1 MLRRGAAPGVAA
13 RLTSLALLLALA
25 GCATGGGR
33 GVPAAEDPPELDFL
47 VALEHERAGQL
58 PQALAA
64 HQRALSKDPQAA
76 PLLRRLAELS
86 LALDR
91 RAQAE
96 RYAQRALEVE
106 PQNAELRVLLGGL
119 YAARGDLT
127 AARRTLTND
136 AGAPLNPDAASALYA
151 VLHAA
156 GRFAEARDTAAW
168 LVEAEPDALRGPLAL
183 ARAEQSLGDGKAAEE
198 ALREGLHQRPGSLVL
213 YGQLASLRRWRGD
226 REGELAVYREV
237 LGIYPDHHATLLA
250 RGEAELALGRRE
262 ESDRSFARVEA
273 RYPND
278 LRAVLRLAESNY
290 AAGAWAA
297 AARRFSHALRLQPG
311 MSEVAFFLGVAR
323 RRLGDDA
330 AALARFA
337 DIPPDSE
344 RYLDARLQA
353 AIIWEGR
360 GDSER
365 ALAVLDGAPAREGAK
380 WKPRRARG
388 KSRQAKA
395 KQAQAKQA
403 AQAARA
409 RPANAAALR
418 RVELYRAGLL
428 SRSGNLPAAIAG
440 LEAMLRR
447 QPRDADVLYNLGL
460 LHGESG
466 DSERALQVM
475 HRAIESDPNHADALN
490 YIGYTWAERGERLD
504 EAEAL
509 IERALKQR
517 PEEGHILDSLGWVYY
532 MRARPLIEAGRVAEG
547 RVWLRRAVVQLKRA
561 AERIGGGGDPVIS
574 EHLGDAY
581 FLLGRRREALQMYEE
596 ALRQKPRQD
605 EQPDLRGK
613 LDRLRVEF
621 GKP

>member
-1 MLRRGAAPGVAA
+1 VLRLGGAPGVAA
-13 RLTSLALLLALA
+13 RLALLALVLA
-25 GCATGGGR
+25 GCATGGGP
-33 GVPAAEDPPELDFL
+33 GVPLAGDPPELDFL

-96 RYAQRALEVE
+96 RYAQRALALE

-119 YAARGDLT
+119 YAARGDMA
-127 AARRTLTND
+127 AARRTLTDD

-156 GRFAEARDTAAW
+156 GRFAEARDAAAW
-168 LVEAEPDALRGPLAL
+168 LAEAEPDALRGPLAL
-183 ARAEQSLGDGKAAEE
+183 ARAEQSLGDGKAAEK
-198 ALREGLHQRPGSLVL
+198 ALRDGLHQRPGSLVL

-250 RGEAELALGRRE
+250 KGEAELALGRRE

-360 GDSER
+360 GDSQR
-365 ALAVLDGAPAREGAK
+365 ALAVLDGAPAREDAK
-380 WKPRRARG
+380 WKPRRARKFRRA
-388 KSRQAKA
+388 KSKPPAP
-395 KQAQAKQA
+395 
-403 AQAARA
+403 ARTQH
-409 RPANAAALR
+409 ANAAALR

-428 SRSGNLPAAIAG
+428 SRAGNVPAAVAG
-440 LEAMLRR
+440 LEALLRR
-447 QPRDADVLYNLGL
+447 APRDADVLYNLGL

-466 DSERALQVM
+466 DSARALQVM
-475 HRAIESDPNHADALN
+475 QRAIESDPNHADALN

-509 IERALKQR
+509 IVRALAQR
-517 PEEGHILDSLGWVYY
+517 PEAGHILDSLGWVYY
-532 MRARPLIEAGRVAEG
+532 MRAQPLIEAGRVDEG
-547 RVWLRRAVVQLKRA
+547 RAWLRRAVVQLKRA

-581 FLLGRRREALQMYEE
+581 FLLGRRREALKMYEE
-596 ALRQKPRQD
+596 ALRQKPRPE

-613 LDRLRVEF
+613 LERLRLEF

>member
-1 MLRRGAAPGVAA
+1 MGKIV
-13 RLTSLALLLALA
+13 
-25 GCATGGGR
+25 
-33 GVPAAEDPPELDFL
+33 L
-47 VALEHERAGQL
+47 VHDTT
-58 PQALAA
+58 
-64 HQRALSKDPQAA
+64 HC
-76 PLLRRLAELS
+76 
-86 LALDR
+86 
-91 RAQAE
+91 
-96 RYAQRALEVE
+96 Y
-106 PQNAELRVLLGGL
+106 
-119 YAARGDLT
+119 Y
-127 AARRTLTND
+127 
-136 AGAPLNPDAASALYA
+136 
-151 VLHAA
+151 AA

-365 ALAVLDGAPAREGAK
+365 ALAVLDGAPAREGAR

-388 KSRQAKA
+388 KSRRAKA

-403 AQAARA
+403 QAKQAARA

-466 DSERALQVM
+466 DSERALRVM

>member
-1 MLRRGAAPGVAA
+1 VLRLGGAPGVAA
-13 RLTSLALLLALA
+13 RLALLALALA
-25 GCATGGGR
+25 GCATGGGP
-33 GVPAAEDPPELDFL
+33 GVPLAGDPPELDFL

-96 RYAQRALEVE
+96 RYAQRALALE

-119 YAARGDLT
+119 YAARGDMA
-127 AARRTLTND
+127 AARRTLTDD

-156 GRFAEARDTAAW
+156 GRFAEARDAAAW
-168 LVEAEPDALRGPLAL
+168 LAEAEPDALRGPLAL
-183 ARAEQSLGDGKAAEE
+183 ARAEQSLGDGKAAEK
-198 ALREGLHQRPGSLVL
+198 ALRDGLHQRPGSLVL

-250 RGEAELALGRRE
+250 KGEAELALGRRE

-360 GDSER
+360 GDSQR
-365 ALAVLDGAPAREGAK
+365 ALAVLDGAPAREDAK
-380 WKPRRARG
+380 WKPRRARKFRRA
-388 KSRQAKA
+388 KSKPPAP
-395 KQAQAKQA
+395 
-403 AQAARA
+403 ARTQH
-409 RPANAAALR
+409 ANAAALR

-428 SRSGNLPAAIAG
+428 SRAGNVPAAVAG
-440 LEAMLRR
+440 LEALLRR
-447 QPRDADVLYNLGL
+447 APRDADVLYNLGL

-466 DSERALQVM
+466 DSARALQVM
-475 HRAIESDPNHADALN
+475 QRAIESDPNHADALN

-509 IERALKQR
+509 IVRALAQR
-517 PEEGHILDSLGWVYY
+517 PEAGHILDSLGWVYY
-532 MRARPLIEAGRVAEG
+532 MRAQPLIEAGRVDEG
-547 RVWLRRAVVQLKRA
+547 RAWLRRAVVQLKRA

-581 FLLGRRREALQMYEE
+581 FLLGRRREALKMYEE
-596 ALRQKPRQD
+596 ALRQKPRPE

-613 LDRLRVEF
+613 LERLRLEF

>member
-1 MLRRGAAPGVAA
+1 MLRRCGAPGVAA
-13 RLTSLALLLALA
+13 RLALLALVLA
-25 GCATGGGR
+25 GCATGGGP
-33 GVPAAEDPPELDFL
+33 GVPLAGDPPELDFL

-96 RYAQRALEVE
+96 RYAQRALTLE

-119 YAARGDLT
+119 YAARGDMA
-127 AARRTLTND
+127 AARRTLTDD

-156 GRFAEARDTAAW
+156 GRFAEARDAAAW
-168 LVEAEPDALRGPLAL
+168 LAEAEPDALRGPLAL
-183 ARAEQSLGDGKAAEE
+183 ARAEQSLGDGKAAEK
-198 ALREGLHQRPGSLVL
+198 ALRDGLHQRPGSLVL

-250 RGEAELALGRRE
+250 KGEAELALGRRE

-360 GDSER
+360 GDSQR
-365 ALAVLDGAPAREGAK
+365 ALAVLDGAPAREDAK
-380 WKPRRARG
+380 WKPRRARKFRRA
-388 KSRQAKA
+388 KSKPPAL
-395 KQAQAKQA
+395 
-403 AQAARA
+403 ARA
-409 RPANAAALR
+409 QHANAAALR

-428 SRSGNLPAAIAG
+428 SRAGNVPAAIAG
-440 LEAMLRR
+440 LEALLRR
-447 QPRDADVLYNLGL
+447 APRDADVLYNLGL

-466 DSERALQVM
+466 DSARALQVM
-475 HRAIESDPNHADALN
+475 QRAIESDPNHADALN

-509 IERALKQR
+509 IVRALEQR
-517 PEEGHILDSLGWVYY
+517 PEAGHILDSLGWVYY
-532 MRARPLIEAGRVAEG
+532 MRAQPLIEAGRVDEG
-547 RVWLRRAVVQLKRA
+547 RAWLRRAVVQLKRA

-581 FLLGRRREALQMYEE
+581 FLLGRRREALKMYEE
-596 ALRQKPRQD
+596 ALRQKPRPE

-613 LDRLRVEF
+613 LERLRLEF

>member
-1 MLRRGAAPGVAA
+1 VLRLGGAPGVAA
-13 RLTSLALLLALA
+13 RLALLALALA
-25 GCATGGGR
+25 GCATGGGP
-33 GVPAAEDPPELDFL
+33 GVPLAGDPPELDFL

-96 RYAQRALEVE
+96 RYAQRALALE

-119 YAARGDLT
+119 YAARGDMA
-127 AARRTLTND
+127 AARRTLTDD

-156 GRFAEARDTAAW
+156 GRFAEARDAAAW
-168 LVEAEPDALRGPLAL
+168 LAEAEPDALRGPLAL
-183 ARAEQSLGDGKAAEE
+183 ARAEQSLGDGKAAEK
-198 ALREGLHQRPGSLVL
+198 ALRDGLHQRPGSLVL

-250 RGEAELALGRRE
+250 KGEAELALGRRE

-360 GDSER
+360 GDSQR
-365 ALAVLDGAPAREGAK
+365 ALAVLDGAPAREDAK
-380 WKPRRARG
+380 WKPRRARKFRRA
-388 KSRQAKA
+388 KSKPPAL
-395 KQAQAKQA
+395 
-403 AQAARA
+403 ARA
-409 RPANAAALR
+409 QHANAAALR

-428 SRSGNLPAAIAG
+428 SRAGNVPAAIAG
-440 LEAMLRR
+440 LEALLRR
-447 QPRDADVLYNLGL
+447 APRDADVLYNLGL

-466 DSERALQVM
+466 DSARALQVM
-475 HRAIESDPNHADALN
+475 QRAIESDPNHADALN

-509 IERALKQR
+509 IVRALEQR
-517 PEEGHILDSLGWVYY
+517 PEAGHILDSLGWVYY
-532 MRARPLIEAGRVAEG
+532 MRAQPLIEAGRVDEG
-547 RVWLRRAVVQLKRA
+547 RAWLRRAVVQLKRA

-581 FLLGRRREALQMYEE
+581 FLLGRRREALKMYEE
-596 ALRQKPRQD
+596 ALRQKPRPE

-613 LDRLRVEF
+613 LERLRLEF

>member
-1 MLRRGAAPGVAA
+1 MLRLGGAPGVAA
-13 RLTSLALLLALA
+13 RLALLALVLA
-25 GCATGGGR
+25 GCATGGGP
-33 GVPAAEDPPELDFL
+33 GVPLAGDPPELDFL

-96 RYAQRALEVE
+96 RYAQRALALE

-119 YAARGDLT
+119 YAARGDMA
-127 AARRTLTND
+127 AARRTLTDD

-156 GRFAEARDTAAW
+156 GRFAEARDAAAW
-168 LVEAEPDALRGPLAL
+168 LAEAEPDALRGPLAL
-183 ARAEQSLGDGKAAEE
+183 ARAEQSLGDGKAAEK
-198 ALREGLHQRPGSLVL
+198 ALRDGLHQRPGSLVL

-250 RGEAELALGRRE
+250 KGEAELALGRRE

-360 GDSER
+360 GDSQR
-365 ALAVLDGAPAREGAK
+365 ALAVLDGAPAREDAK
-380 WKPRRARG
+380 WKPRRARKFRRA
-388 KSRQAKA
+388 KSKPPAP
-395 KQAQAKQA
+395 
-403 AQAARA
+403 ARTQH
-409 RPANAAALR
+409 ANAAALR

-428 SRSGNLPAAIAG
+428 SRAGNVPAAVAG
-440 LEAMLRR
+440 LEALLRR
-447 QPRDADVLYNLGL
+447 APRDADVLYNLGL

-466 DSERALQVM
+466 DSARALQVM
-475 HRAIESDPNHADALN
+475 QRAIESDPNHADALN

-509 IERALKQR
+509 IVRALAQR
-517 PEEGHILDSLGWVYY
+517 PEAGHILDSLGWVYY
-532 MRARPLIEAGRVAEG
+532 MRAQPLIEAGRVDEG
-547 RVWLRRAVVQLKRA
+547 RAWLRRAVVQLKRA

-581 FLLGRRREALQMYEE
+581 FLLGRRREALKMYEE
-596 ALRQKPRQD
+596 ALRQKPRPE

-613 LDRLRVEF
+613 LERLRLEF

>member
-1 MLRRGAAPGVAA
+1 VLRRCGAPGVAA
-13 RLTSLALLLALA
+13 RLALLALVLA
-25 GCATGGGR
+25 GCATGGGP
-33 GVPAAEDPPELDFL
+33 GVPLAGDPPELDFL

-96 RYAQRALEVE
+96 RYAQRALTLE

-119 YAARGDLT
+119 YAARGDMA
-127 AARRTLTND
+127 AARRTLTDD

-156 GRFAEARDTAAW
+156 GRFAEARDAAAW
-168 LVEAEPDALRGPLAL
+168 LAEAEPDALRGPLAL
-183 ARAEQSLGDGKAAEE
+183 ARAEQSLGDGKAAEK
-198 ALREGLHQRPGSLVL
+198 ALRDGLHQRPGSLVL

-250 RGEAELALGRRE
+250 KGEAELALGRRE

-360 GDSER
+360 GDSQR
-365 ALAVLDGAPAREGAK
+365 ALAVLDGAPAREDAK
-380 WKPRRARG
+380 WKPRRARKFRRA
-388 KSRQAKA
+388 KSKPPAL
-395 KQAQAKQA
+395 
-403 AQAARA
+403 ARA
-409 RPANAAALR
+409 QHANAAALR

-428 SRSGNLPAAIAG
+428 SRAGNVPAAIAG
-440 LEAMLRR
+440 LEALLRR
-447 QPRDADVLYNLGL
+447 APRDADVLYNLGL

-466 DSERALQVM
+466 DSARALQVM
-475 HRAIESDPNHADALN
+475 QRAIESDPNHADALN

-509 IERALKQR
+509 IVRALEQR
-517 PEEGHILDSLGWVYY
+517 PEAGHILDSLGWVYY
-532 MRARPLIEAGRVAEG
+532 MRAQPLIEAGRVDEG
-547 RVWLRRAVVQLKRA
+547 RAWLRRAVVQLKRA

-581 FLLGRRREALQMYEE
+581 FLLGRRREALKMYEE
-596 ALRQKPRQD
+596 ALRQKPRPE

-613 LDRLRVEF
+613 LERLRLEF

>member
-1 MLRRGAAPGVAA
+1 
-13 RLTSLALLLALA
+13 
-25 GCATGGGR
+25 
-33 GVPAAEDPPELDFL
+33 
-47 VALEHERAGQL
+47 
-58 PQALAA
+58 
-64 HQRALSKDPQAA
+64 
-76 PLLRRLAELS
+76 
-86 LALDR
+86 
-91 RAQAE
+91 
-96 RYAQRALEVE
+96 
-106 PQNAELRVLLGGL
+106 
-119 YAARGDLT
+119 
-127 AARRTLTND
+127 
-136 AGAPLNPDAASALYA
+136 
-151 VLHAA
+151 
-156 GRFAEARDTAAW
+156 
-168 LVEAEPDALRGPLAL
+168 
-183 ARAEQSLGDGKAAEE
+183 
-198 ALREGLHQRPGSLVL
+198 
-213 YGQLASLRRWRGD
+213 
-226 REGELAVYREV
+226 VYREV

-365 ALAVLDGAPAREGAK
+365 ALAVLDGAPAREGAR

-388 KSRQAKA
+388 KSRRAKA
-395 KQAQAKQA
+395 KQAQAKA

-490 YIGYTWAERGERLD
+490 YIGYTWADRGERLD

>member
-1 MLRRGAAPGVAA
+1 MLRPGGGVAA
-13 RLTSLALLLALA
+13 RMALLALLLALA
-25 GCATGGGR
+25 GCATGGG
-33 GVPAAEDPPELDFL
+33 GPLAEDPPELDFL
-47 VALEHERAGQL
+47 VALEHERAGRL
-58 PQALAA
+58 PQALEA

-96 RYAQRALEVE
+96 RYAQRALQVE

-119 YAARGDLT
+119 YAARGDLA
-127 AARRTLTND
+127 AARRTLTNER
-136 AGAPLNPDAASALYA
+136 GAPLNPDAASALYA

-183 ARAEQSLGDGKAAEE
+183 ARAEQSLGDGKAAEA

-237 LGIYPDHHATLLA
+237 LEIYPDHHATLLA

-262 ESDRSFARVEA
+262 ESDRSFARVET

-297 AARRFSHALRLQPG
+297 AARRFAHALRLQPG

-323 RRLGDDA
+323 RRLGEDA

-360 GDSER
+360 GDLQR
-365 ALAVLDGAPAREGAK
+365 ALAVLDGAPAREEAK

-388 KSRQAKA
+388 KFRRAKA
-395 KQAQAKQA
+395 KPSPAQQA
-403 AQAARA
+403 AQRARA

-428 SRSGNLPAAIAG
+428 SRAGNLPAAIAG

-509 IERALKQR
+509 IVRALAQR
-517 PEEGHILDSLGWVYY
+517 PEAGHILDSLGWVYY
-532 MRARPLIEAGRVAEG
+532 MRARPLIEAGRGAEG
-547 RVWLRRAVVQLKRA
+547 RAWLRRAVVQLKRA

-596 ALRQKPRQD
+596 ALQQKPRQG

-613 LDRLRVEF
+613 LDRLRLEF

>member
-1 MLRRGAAPGVAA
+1 MLRFGGAGVAA
-13 RLTSLALLLALA
+13 RLAAPALLLALA
-25 GCATGGGR
+25 GCATGGR
-33 GVPAAEDPPELDFL
+33 GPLAEDPPELDFL
-47 VALEHERAGQL
+47 VALEHERAGRL
-58 PQALAA
+58 PQALEA

-96 RYAQRALEVE
+96 RYAQRALQVD

-119 YAARGDLT
+119 YAARGDLA
-127 AARRTLTND
+127 AARRTLTD
-136 AGAPLNPDAASALYA
+136 ERGAPLNPDAASALYA

-183 ARAEQSLGDGKAAEE
+183 ARAEQSLGDGKAAEA

-237 LGIYPDHHATLLA
+237 LEIYPDHHATLLA

-297 AARRFSHALRLQPG
+297 AARRFAHALRLQPG

-344 RYLDARLQA
+344 RYFDARLQA
-353 AIIWEGR
+353 AVIWEGR
-360 GDSER
+360 GDLAR

-388 KSRQAKA
+388 KLRRAKA
-395 KQAQAKQA
+395 KQAQAQT
-403 AQAARA
+403 AQARA

-418 RVELYRAGLL
+418 RLELYRAGLL
-428 SRSGNLPAAIAG
+428 SRSGNLPAAVAG

-447 QPRDADVLYNLGL
+447 QPQDADVLYNLGL

-475 HRAIESDPNHADALN
+475 HRAVESDPDHADALN

-509 IERALKQR
+509 IVRALEQR
-517 PEEGHILDSLGWVYY
+517 PEAGHILDSLGWVYY
-532 MRARPLIEAGRVAEG
+532 MRARPLIEAGRVDEG
-547 RVWLRRAVVQLKRA
+547 RAWLRRAVVQLKRA

-581 FLLGRRREALQMYEE
+581 FLLGRRREALKMYEQ
-596 ALRQKPRQD
+596 ALQQKPRQG
-605 EQPDLRGK
+605 EQPELRGK

>member
-1 MLRRGAAPGVAA
+1 MLRLGAPGAAA
-13 RLTSLALLLALA
+13 RLAALALLLALA

-33 GVPAAEDPPELDFL
+33 GGPLAEDPPELDFL
-47 VALEHERAGQL
+47 VALEHERAGRL
-58 PQALAA
+58 PQALEA

-96 RYAQRALEVE
+96 RYAQRALQVE

-119 YAARGDLT
+119 YAARGDLA
-127 AARRTLTND
+127 AARRTLTNER
-136 AGAPLNPDAASALYA
+136 GAPLNPDAASALYA

-237 LGIYPDHHATLLA
+237 LEIYPDHHATLLA

-290 AAGAWAA
+290 AAGTWAA
-297 AARRFSHALRLQPG
+297 AARRFAHALRLQPG

-323 RRLGDDA
+323 RRLGEDA

-360 GDSER
+360 GDLQR
-365 ALAVLDGAPAREGAK
+365 ALAVLDGAPAREEAK

-388 KSRQAKA
+388 KFRRAKA
-395 KQAQAKQA
+395 KPAPAQQA
-403 AQAARA
+403 AQRARA

-428 SRSGNLPAAIAG
+428 SRAGNLPAAIAG

-466 DSERALQVM
+466 DSARALQVM

-509 IERALKQR
+509 IVRALAQR
-517 PEEGHILDSLGWVYY
+517 PEAGHILDSLGWVYY
-532 MRARPLIEAGRVAEG
+532 MRARPLIEAGRGAEG
-547 RVWLRRAVVQLKRA
+547 RAWLRRAVVQLKRA

-596 ALRQKPRQD
+596 ALQQKPRQG
-605 EQPDLRGK
+605 EQPELRGK
-613 LDRLRVEF
+613 LDRLRLEF

>member
-1 MLRRGAAPGVAA
+1 VLRLGGAPGVAA
-13 RLTSLALLLALA
+13 RLALLALVLA
-25 GCATGGGR
+25 GCATGGGP
-33 GVPAAEDPPELDFL
+33 GVPLAGDPPELDFL

-96 RYAQRALEVE
+96 RYAQRALTLE

-119 YAARGDLT
+119 YAARGDMA
-127 AARRTLTND
+127 AARRTLTDD

-156 GRFAEARDTAAW
+156 GRFAEARDAAAW
-168 LVEAEPDALRGPLAL
+168 LAEAEPDALRGPLAL
-183 ARAEQSLGDGKAAEE
+183 ARAEQSLGDGKAAEK
-198 ALREGLHQRPGSLVL
+198 ALRDGLHQRPGSLVL

-250 RGEAELALGRRE
+250 KGEAELALGRRE

-360 GDSER
+360 GDSQR
-365 ALAVLDGAPAREGAK
+365 ALAVLDGAPAREDAK
-380 WKPRRARG
+380 WKPRRARKFRRA
-388 KSRQAKA
+388 KSKPPAP
-395 KQAQAKQA
+395 
-403 AQAARA
+403 ARTQH
-409 RPANAAALR
+409 ANAAALR

-428 SRSGNLPAAIAG
+428 SRAGNVPAAIAG
-440 LEAMLRR
+440 LEALLRR
-447 QPRDADVLYNLGL
+447 APRDADVLYNLGL

-466 DSERALQVM
+466 DSARALQVM
-475 HRAIESDPNHADALN
+475 QRAIESDPNHADALN

-509 IERALKQR
+509 IVRALAQR
-517 PEEGHILDSLGWVYY
+517 PEAGHILDSLGWVYY
-532 MRARPLIEAGRVAEG
+532 MRAQPLIEAGRVDEG
-547 RVWLRRAVVQLKRA
+547 RAWLRRAVVQLKRA
-561 AERIGGGGDPVIS
+561 AERIGGGGDPVVS

-596 ALRQKPRQD
+596 ALRQKPRPE

-613 LDRLRVEF
+613 LERLRLEF

>member
-1 MLRRGAAPGVAA
+1 VLRLGGAPGVAA
-13 RLTSLALLLALA
+13 RLASLALLLA
-25 GCATGGGR
+25 GCATGGGP
-33 GVPAAEDPPELDFL
+33 GVPLAGDPPELDFL

-96 RYAQRALEVE
+96 RYAQRALTLE

-119 YAARGDLT
+119 YAARGDMA
-127 AARRTLTND
+127 AARRTLTDD

-156 GRFAEARDTAAW
+156 GRFAEARDAAAW
-168 LVEAEPDALRGPLAL
+168 LAEAEPDALRGPLAL
-183 ARAEQSLGDGKAAEE
+183 ARAEQSLGDGKAAEK
-198 ALREGLHQRPGSLVL
+198 ALRDGLHQRPGSLVL

-250 RGEAELALGRRE
+250 KGEAELALGRRE

-360 GDSER
+360 GDSQR
-365 ALAVLDGAPAREGAK
+365 ALAVLDGAPAREDAK
-380 WKPRRARG
+380 WKPRRARKFRRA
-388 KSRQAKA
+388 KSKPPAP
-395 KQAQAKQA
+395 
-403 AQAARA
+403 ARA
-409 RPANAAALR
+409 QHANAAALR

-428 SRSGNLPAAIAG
+428 SRAGNVPAAVAG
-440 LEAMLRR
+440 LEALLRR
-447 QPRDADVLYNLGL
+447 APRDADVLYNLGL

-466 DSERALQVM
+466 DSARALQVM
-475 HRAIESDPNHADALN
+475 QRAIESDPNHADALN

-509 IERALKQR
+509 IVRALEQR
-517 PEEGHILDSLGWVYY
+517 PEAGHILDSLGWVYY
-532 MRARPLIEAGRVAEG
+532 MRAQPLIEAGRVDEG
-547 RVWLRRAVVQLKRA
+547 RAWLRRAVVQLKRA

-581 FLLGRRREALQMYEE
+581 FLLGRRREALKMYEE
-596 ALRQKPRQD
+596 ALRQKPRPE

-613 LDRLRVEF
+613 LERLRLEF

>member
-1 MLRRGAAPGVAA
+1 MLRLGAPGAAA
-13 RLTSLALLLALA
+13 RLAALALLLALA

-33 GVPAAEDPPELDFL
+33 GGPLAEDPPELDFL
-47 VALEHERAGQL
+47 VALEHERAGRL
-58 PQALAA
+58 PQALEA

-96 RYAQRALEVE
+96 RYAQRALQVE

-119 YAARGDLT
+119 YAARGDLA
-127 AARRTLTND
+127 AARRTLTNER
-136 AGAPLNPDAASALYA
+136 GAPLNPDAASALYA

-183 ARAEQSLGDGKAAEE
+183 ARAEQSLGDGKAAEA

-237 LGIYPDHHATLLA
+237 LEIYPDHHATLLA

-297 AARRFSHALRLQPG
+297 AARRFAHALRLQPG

-323 RRLGDDA
+323 RRLGEDA

-360 GDSER
+360 GDLQR
-365 ALAVLDGAPAREGAK
+365 ALAVLDGAPAREEAK

-388 KSRQAKA
+388 KFRRAKA
-395 KQAQAKQA
+395 KPSPAQQA
-403 AQAARA
+403 AQRARA

-428 SRSGNLPAAIAG
+428 SRAGNLPAAIAG

-475 HRAIESDPNHADALN
+475 HRAIESDPDHADALN

-509 IERALKQR
+509 IVRALEQR
-517 PEEGHILDSLGWVYY
+517 PEAGHILDSLGWVYY
-532 MRARPLIEAGRVAEG
+532 MRARPLIEAGRGAEG
-547 RVWLRRAVVQLKRA
+547 RAWLRRAVVQLKRA

-596 ALRQKPRQD
+596 ALQQKPRQG

-613 LDRLRVEF
+613 LDRLRLEF

>member
-1 MLRRGAAPGVAA
+1 MLRRCGAPGVAA
-13 RLTSLALLLALA
+13 RLALLALALA
-25 GCATGGGR
+25 GCATGGGP
-33 GVPAAEDPPELDFL
+33 GVPLAGDPPELDFL

-96 RYAQRALEVE
+96 RYAQRALALE

-119 YAARGDLT
+119 YAARGDMA
-127 AARRTLTND
+127 AARRTLTDD

-156 GRFAEARDTAAW
+156 GRFAEARDAAAW
-168 LVEAEPDALRGPLAL
+168 LAEAEPDALRGPLAL
-183 ARAEQSLGDGKAAEE
+183 ARAEQSLGDGKAAEK
-198 ALREGLHQRPGSLVL
+198 ALRDGLHQRPGSLVL

-250 RGEAELALGRRE
+250 KGEAELALGRRE

-360 GDSER
+360 GDSQR
-365 ALAVLDGAPAREGAK
+365 ALAVLDGAPAREDAK
-380 WKPRRARG
+380 WKPRRARKFRRA
-388 KSRQAKA
+388 KSKPPAP
-395 KQAQAKQA
+395 
-403 AQAARA
+403 ARTQH
-409 RPANAAALR
+409 ANAAALR

-428 SRSGNLPAAIAG
+428 SRAGNVPAAIAG
-440 LEAMLRR
+440 LEALLRR
-447 QPRDADVLYNLGL
+447 APRDADVLYNLGL

-466 DSERALQVM
+466 DSARALQVM
-475 HRAIESDPNHADALN
+475 QRAIESDPNHADALN

-509 IERALKQR
+509 IVRALEQR
-517 PEEGHILDSLGWVYY
+517 PEAGHILDSLGWVYY
-532 MRARPLIEAGRVAEG
+532 MRAQPLIEAGRVDEG
-547 RVWLRRAVVQLKRA
+547 RAWLRRAVVQLKRA

-581 FLLGRRREALQMYEE
+581 FLLGRRREALKMYEE
-596 ALRQKPRQD
+596 ALRQKPRPE

-613 LDRLRVEF
+613 LERLRLEF